1 MSQLAEPITA
11 MRGDYDVVIVGSGYG
26 GAVCA
31 SRLARA
37 GKRVCVLE
45 RGRELLPGDFPTDA
59 ASFARAAQVDFP
71 GGHVGDRS
79 ALFRFVLDE
88 DCSATMG
95 CALGGT
101 SLINAGVALRPDDA
115 EWDDPRWP
123 RALRADR
130 DSLLKEGFER
140 ATAMLQ
146 PASYP
151 TARASGEATPRLA
164 KLEALEAAAKS
175 MGLSASFSRPPLTIA
190 FEAGKSAAGV
200 DQPACA
206 LCGDCL
212 TGCNT
217 GAKTTLLTTYLP
229 DAVAHGAQVFT
240 ELDVQ
245 FVEKV
250 EGGFNV
256 HFDPVAL
263 RRELFDAPPMFVR
276 AEVVIVAAGALG
288 SAELLLRSR
297 AHGLSLSS
305 EVGKRFS
312 GNATTL
318 AFGYD
323 HAREVRAVGAKG
335 NVGPAI
341 AGMIDVREE
350 PQMIIQ
356 ESAVPG
362 PLASLVATLLRTTTR
377 DGSPRERLGSIR
389 RALTGTSVAHTQCY
403 AVTAKDDSGGRLELD
418 GDRIRIRWP
427 GAGLQPIVAS
437 IHARL
442 DEATRALGGQ
452 LVTNPAWENLPSH
465 PPMTTHPLGGCA
477 MAEDGAHGVVDD
489 RGRVF
494 TGEGQETHDG
504 LYVCDGSTI
513 PGALGC
519 NPLLAISALAE
530 RCATLL
536 ARDRGW
542 SIRDEKRASEP
553 SPRRHARF
561 QSTGLRFTERMVGH
575 MTRPEGA
582 SEFSFVCTLVWED
595 LTALLGNPS
604 VAARSVGTVNAPALS
619 SQPLSVRDGHFQL
632 LVPHEGGHRMVH
644 QLVVQ
649 DRGGKRFFLDGY
661 KTIDGLVGRGL
672 WKDTTTLFYT
682 AHEGEDAHGAPCGEG
697 AAMVRVRDL
706 VRQVSTMGGDRAR
719 GFLADGEAGARFV
732 SSFASRMGRTYVLP
746 VWSGLK

>member
-1 MSQLAEPITA
+1 MA
-11 MRGDYDVVIVGSGYG
+11 GDYDVVIVGSGYG

-31 SRLARA
+31 SRLSRA
-37 GKRVCVLE
+37 GQRVCVLE
-45 RGRELLPGDFPTDA
+45 RGRELLPGDFPTDT

-101 SLINAGVALRPDDA
+101 SLINAGVALRPSDA
-115 EWDDPRWP
+115 EWNEPRWP
-123 RALRADR
+123 AALRADR
-130 DSLLKEGFER
+130 DTLLAEGFDR

-146 PASYP
+146 PTSYP
-151 TARASGEATPRLA
+151 SARTSGRQTPRLA
-164 KLEALEAAAKS
+164 KLDALEAAAQAIGHS
-175 MGLSASFSRPPLTIA
+175 DSFSRPPLTIA

-229 DAVAHGAQVFT
+229 DAVAHGAQLFT

-250 EGGFNV
+250 DGAYNV
-256 HFDPVAL
+256 HFDPIAL
-263 RRELFDAPPMFVR
+263 RRDRFEAPPMFVR
-276 AEVVIVAAGALG
+276 AKVVVVAAGALG

-297 AHGLSLSS
+297 ARGLSVSS
-305 EVGKRFS
+305 ELGKRFS

-318 AFGYD
+318 AFGFD
-323 HAREVRAVGAKG
+323 HAEEVRAVGAKG
-335 NVGPAI
+335 EVGPAI

-350 PQMIIQ
+350 PKMIIQ
-356 ESAVPG
+356 ESAVPS
-362 PLASLVATLLRTTTR
+362 PLGSLVAPLLRAVVRKGTA
-377 DGSPRERLGSIR
+377 RERLRSIR
-389 RALTGTSVAHTQCY
+389 RALSGASVAHTQCY
-403 AVTAKDDSGGRLELD
+403 AVTARDDAGGRLELD
-418 GDRIRIRWP
+418 DDRIRIRWP
-427 GAGLQPIVAS
+427 KAGLQPIVAS

-442 DEATRALGGQ
+442 GDATRALGGQ
-452 LVTNPAWENLPSH
+452 LVTNPAWEKLPSH

-494 TGEGQETHDG
+494 SGTGTETHDG

-530 RCATLL
+530 RCAKLV

-542 SIRDEKRASEP
+542 SVSYAPLASGRPRPSARRAS
-553 SPRRHARF
+553 S
-561 QSTGLRFTERMVGH
+561 SGLRFTERMVGH
-575 MTRPEGA
+575 FTAPAGT
-582 SEFSFVCTLVWED
+582 SDFSFVCTLVWED
-595 LTALLGNPS
+595 LAALLRDPS

-619 SQPLSVRDGHFQL
+619 PDPLAVRAGHFQL

-649 DRGGKRFFLDGY
+649 DCGGRRFFLDGY
-661 KTIDGLVGRGL
+661 KTIDGVVGRGL

-682 AHEGEDAHGAPCGEG
+682 AYEGEDASGARLGEG
-697 AAMVRVRDL
+697 AARVRLRDL
-706 VRQVSTMGGDRAR
+706 MRQVSTMGGDRAR
-719 GFLADGEAGARFV
+719 GLVADGQASARFV
-732 SSFASRMGRTYVLP
+732 SSFATRMGRTYVLP
-746 VWSGLK
+746 TWSASK